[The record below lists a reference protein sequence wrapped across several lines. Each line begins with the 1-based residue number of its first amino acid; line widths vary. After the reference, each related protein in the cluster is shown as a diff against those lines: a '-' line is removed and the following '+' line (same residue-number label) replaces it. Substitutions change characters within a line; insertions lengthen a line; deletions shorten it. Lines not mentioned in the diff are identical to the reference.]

1 MMETNDLK
9 ITREQRKKLI
19 KNNEEP
25 IGLAME
31 KYEVESEKIIKD
43 KALNQLDTLEKEA
56 IQRKNDKLRG
66 IKTKRQNKKKES

>member
-1 MMETNDLK
+1 METNDLK

-43 KALNQLDTLEKEA
+43 KALNRLDTLEKEA

-66 IKTKRQNKKKES
+66 IKPKRQKKKKES